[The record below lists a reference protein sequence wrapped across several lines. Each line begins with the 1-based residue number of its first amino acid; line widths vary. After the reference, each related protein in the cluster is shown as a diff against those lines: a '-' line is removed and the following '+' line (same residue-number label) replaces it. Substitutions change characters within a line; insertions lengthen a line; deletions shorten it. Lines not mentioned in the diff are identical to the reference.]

1 MVTMGGRGGG
11 GGGGGGGG
19 SGTIYLFFIE
29 DLYIYTMGANC
40 MNMLFPIFC
49 LFSFKQMQQKIS
61 TFV

>member
-11 GGGGGGGG
+11 GG
-19 SGTIYLFFIE
+19 SGTIYLFLLKI
-29 DLYIYTMGANC
+29 YIYTMGANC